1 MQLPIGAEDKFAG
14 VVDLITM
21 KAVVWEDES
30 LGAKFHEEEIPAD
43 LKDQAN
49 EYREK
54 LLEAAAD
61 ADEALME
68 KYLDGKPISESELR
82 AAIRKAT
89 LALKIVPIVCGTA
102 FRNKGVQ
109 PMLDAVVDF
118 FRPLSISHRLKA
130 LSPEPTSRMNGR
142 PGMMYRSRR

>member
-1 MQLPIGAEDKFAG
+1 
-14 VVDLITM
+14 M

-43 LKDQAN
+43 LKDQAD

-68 KYLDGKPISESELR
+68 KYLDGKPISEGELR

-89 LALKIVPIVCGTA
+89 LALKIVPVVCAYRFPQQGRSA
-102 FRNKGVQ
+102 
-109 PMLDAVVDF
+109 DA
-118 FRPLSISHRLKA
+118 RCGRGLSAVACRY
-130 LSPEPTSRMNGR
+130 PTG
-142 PGMMYRSRR
+142 